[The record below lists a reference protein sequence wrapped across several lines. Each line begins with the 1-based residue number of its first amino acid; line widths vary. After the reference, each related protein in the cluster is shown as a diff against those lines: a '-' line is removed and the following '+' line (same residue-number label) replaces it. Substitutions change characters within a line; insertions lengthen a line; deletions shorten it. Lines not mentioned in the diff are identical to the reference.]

1 MSAVREYR
9 QGAVICSLDVLREQ
23 EAVFCDGRL
32 FSREYLG
39 HLALKDICRALDAG
53 RFCLAEEVTQCTER
67 R

>member
-1 MSAVREYR
+1 MQQSMKYR
-9 QGAVICSLDVLREQ
+9 QGAVICSLDVLRAQ

-39 HLALKDICRALDAG
+39 HLTLKDICRAMDAG
-53 RFCLAEEVTQCTER
+53 RFCMAEEITQCTER

>member
-1 MSAVREYR
+1 MSAVKEYR

-39 HLALKDICRALDAG
+39 HLALKNICLALDAE
-53 RFCLAEEVTQCTER
+53 RFCMAEEVRNETD
-67 R
+67 